1 MALTVLLAL
10 VAGFFAGNGLPY
22 FLQGSL
28 GEGRNPSPFPDR
40 PAVAV
45 ATGVGCF
52 LIAGTAW
59 AFANVS
65 EHPSAGWLAAGTGV
79 LAVGL
84 IHARTWRDADPW
96 GKRTRR
102 AAAAARRAT
111 SVESV

>member
-1 MALTVLLAL
+1 VPITVLLAF

-22 FLQGSL
+22 YVQGSL

-45 ATGVGCF
+45 VTGVGCF

-59 AFANVS
+59 AFAHVAAR
-65 EHPSAGWLAAGTGV
+65 PGPGWLATAAGV

-84 IHARTWRDADPW
+84 VHARTWRDADPW
-96 GKRTRR
+96 GKRSRQAGGV
-102 AAAAARRAT
+102 AA
-111 SVESV
+111 